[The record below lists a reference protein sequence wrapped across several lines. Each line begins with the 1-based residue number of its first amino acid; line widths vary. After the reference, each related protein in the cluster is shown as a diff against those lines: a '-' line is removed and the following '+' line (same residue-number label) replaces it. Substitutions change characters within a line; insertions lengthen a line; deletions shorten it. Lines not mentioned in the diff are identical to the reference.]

1 MTWIQQ
7 LRKPKAAPRAAAGL
21 ARQLKMFI
29 KLILMSNLYFFSSL
43 SEKNILHISTYAMF
57 CLGTLSMLVENR
69 QYLPNEEPPL
79 ELHFLCH
86 SACDTFKSVC
96 LILLEGMY

>member
-1 MTWIQQ
+1 
-7 LRKPKAAPRAAAGL
+7 
-21 ARQLKMFI
+21 
-29 KLILMSNLYFFSSL
+29 
-43 SEKNILHISTYAMF
+43 MF
-57 CLGTLSMLVENR
+57 CLGSLSMLVENR

-96 LILLEGMY
+96 LILLEGIGT